1 MSINTDMQ
9 LRHAFQVTSGAA
21 PSSGNGEYWYG
32 EIPTHWKLGRL
43 KDFGSLLAGAG
54 FPHEFQGVLGE
65 TLPFYKVGDLAMSRD
80 NQGMGKSSNT
90 ISYKTAVRLR
100 AHIVPAGAIVYAKI
114 GAALL
119 LNRRRIAT
127 VPCVIDNNMTAYI
140 PYKEK
145 LTSKWAFY
153 WTSILDFGMFAN
165 PGAVPSLSEGSQAQ
179 LPIAIPSIT
188 EQHAIADYLD
198 RETAR
203 LDALVAAK
211 ERMLKL
217 LTERRRSL
225 IAAAVTGGIDSARNA
240 KLTILNILNEYE
252 SETSRRGDCASS
264 VGDNGVNIAVA
275 TAEVSRRKLKHLAS
289 VNDDLLDENTD
300 VKFEMQYI
308 DIGNVDSSGRISEM
322 SSFRFEDA
330 PSRAR
335 RLVRDGDVI
344 ISTVRTYLQAITQ
357 IRNPPDN
364 LVVST
369 GFAVV
374 RPRQDRFDARYC
386 RFALREPTFLAEVE
400 KRSVGA
406 NYPAINVTDLAD
418 ILIPVHSLPQQR
430 AIADYLDRE
439 MALARQ
445 AWTVKIQ
452 GTIALLKERR
462 AAIIA
467 SAVTG
472 QIDVESAA

>member
-1 MSINTDMQ
+1 MTARTALPYPTKRLKHIVSLKQSRIN
-9 LRHAFQVTSGAA
+9 
-21 PSSGNGEYWYG
+21 GNGG
-32 EIPTHWKLGRL
+32 ESLYVGLENIEPWTGKLFESLSPATMDNTVQSNVFSPGDVLFGKLRPYLAKVWVAEFAGRSTTECL
-43 KDFGSLLAGAG
+43 VMKPVEVESRFLGYACLRRDFIDAVDASTFGSKMPRAEWG
-54 FPHEFQGVLGE
+54 FIGNMRVPVPH
-65 TLPFYKVGDLAMSRD
+65 
-80 NQGMGKSSNT
+80 
-90 ISYKTAVRLR
+90 
-100 AHIVPAGAIVYAKI
+100 
-114 GAALL
+114 
-119 LNRRRIAT
+119 RRR
-127 VPCVIDNNMTAYI
+127 
-140 PYKEK
+140 
-145 LTSKWAFY
+145 
-153 WTSILDFGMFAN
+153 
-165 PGAVPSLSEGSQAQ
+165 QR
-179 LPIAIPSIT
+179 
-188 EQHAIADYLD
+188 AIADYLD

-211 ERMLKL
+211 ERMLEL
-217 LTERRRSL
+217 LTERRQAL
-225 IAAAVTGGIDSARNA
+225 IAATVTGGVDAAGHA
-240 KLTILNILNEYE
+240 KPPVLDILNEEESLYE
-252 SETSRRGDCASS
+252 SGTNRRGNRASS
-264 VGDNGVNIAVA
+264 VGDDGVNITVA
-275 TAEVSRRKLKHLAS
+275 TAQVSRRKLKHLAS

-300 VKFEMQYI
+300 VEFEMRYI

-322 SSFRFEDA
+322 SSFRFGDA

-430 AIADYLDRE
+430 AIAEYLDRE
-439 MALARQ
+439 TARLD
-445 AWTVKIQ
+445 TLKVKIR

-467 SAVTG
+467 AAVTG
-472 QIDVESAA
+472 QIDVESVA

>member
-9 LRHAFQVTSGAA
+9 LRHAFQVTSGAT
-21 PSSGNGEYWYG
+21 PSSGNGEYWDGHLLWVTPQDLSDMNDYWLVDTQRKISESG
-32 EIPTHWKLGRL
+32 YRASGTIMAPIHSIVLSKRAPIGQLAILKKPACSNQGCFILIPRIESDSRFFLYWLSCQTKCLQALGRGSTFMELSTDDL
-43 KDFGSLLAGAG
+43 KS
-54 FPHEFQGVLGE
+54 
-65 TLPFYKVGDLAMSRD
+65 
-80 NQGMGKSSNT
+80 
-90 ISYKTAVRLR
+90 VR
-100 AHIVPAGAIVYAKI
+100 
-114 GAALL
+114 
-119 LNRRRIAT
+119 
-127 VPCVIDNNMTAYI
+127 
-140 PYKEK
+140 
-145 LTSKWAFY
+145 
-153 WTSILDFGMFAN
+153 
-165 PGAVPSLSEGSQAQ
+165 VPSLA
-179 LPIAIPSIT
+179 PSR
-188 EQHAIADYLD
+188 QCAIADYLD
-198 RETAR
+198 RETAK

-211 ERMLKL
+211 ERVLEL
-217 LTERRRSL
+217 LAERRQAL
-225 IAAAVTGGIDSARNA
+225 IAAAVTGIIDSAGRTKRLELDA
-240 KLTILNILNEYE
+240 LDEEE
-252 SETSRRGDCASS
+252 SLHESGTNRRGNRASS
-264 VGDNGVNIAVA
+264 VGDDEVNIAVV

-300 VKFEMQYI
+300 EEFEMQYI

-322 SSFRFEDA
+322 SSFRFGDA

-386 RFALREPTFLAEVE
+386 RFTLREPTFLAEVE

-430 AIADYLDRE
+430 VIADYLDRE
-439 MALARQ
+439 TARLD
-445 AWTVKIQ
+445 TLEVKIQ

-462 AAIIA
+462 AAVIA
-467 SAVTG
+467 AAVTG
-472 QIDVESAA
+472 QIDVESVA